1 MRSPIGKPLK
11 ISWFTDLHLLDSS
24 SSAASNE
31 PLRHGVM
38 NIAAATERLRA
49 FVDHVNRRGA
59 DAALCTGDIID
70 SHQLW
75 RARQAANA
83 SAPPASTCGGSGYD
97 ARTHLRRFASE
108 WKRMRSDIAQLVTV
122 GNHDVMAMPRRE
134 LASAITH
141 VGTEPVAGSPFNRSV
156 AVSNGEV
163 AARFILIDTSVGADA
178 AQWCYTGTVGS
189 EVLEWIAA
197 EASSA
202 REPIVF
208 LCMHH
213 GPHKALAS
221 DPLRGG
227 LQVPQFSAKA
237 ATALAT
243 LVESIPRRASSRRC
257 VALFGHEHGVRGLQ
271 RFDNLGPRFPGY
283 QCPCAVDYHV
293 GKFAEITVQADG
305 EFAIAERTLQPAD
318 RRAHA

>member
-108 WKRMRSDIAQLVTV
+108 WKRMRSDVAQLVTV

-163 AARFILIDTSVGADA
+163 AARLILIDTSVGADS
-178 AQWCYTGTVGS
+178 AQWCYTGTLGS

-221 DPLRGG
+221 DPLRDDQ
-227 LQVPQFSAKA
+227 QVPQFSAKA

-243 LVESIPRRASSRRC
+243 LVESIPRRASSQRC
-257 VALFGHEHGVRGLQ
+257 VALFGHEHGVPGLQ
-271 RFDNLGPRFPGY
+271 RFDDLGPRFPGY

-318 RRAHA
+318 RRALA

>member
-1 MRSPIGKPLK
+1 MRSPTSKALK
-11 ISWFTDLHLLDSS
+11 VSWFTDLHLLDRSLS
-24 SSAASNE
+24 PAPNE

-49 FVDHVNRRGA
+49 FVDHVNRGGA

-75 RARQAANA
+75 RARQATNA
-83 SAPPASTCGGSGYD
+83 SVPPVSACDGSSYD
-97 ARTHLRRFASE
+97 ARSHLRRFASE
-108 WKRMRSDIAQLVTV
+108 WKRMRSDVAQLVTV
-122 GNHDVMAMPRRE
+122 GNHDVMAMPRRD
-134 LASAITH
+134 LASAIAP

-178 AQWCYTGTVGS
+178 AQWCYTGTVGN
-189 EVLEWIAA
+189 EVLGWIAA

-213 GPHKALAS
+213 GPHKALAP
-221 DPLRGG
+221 DPLRGDR
-227 LQVPQFSAKA
+227 QVPQFSAKA
-237 ATALAT
+237 ATALAK
-243 LVESIPRRASSRRC
+243 LVESMPRRASSQRC
-257 VALFGHEHGVRGLQ
+257 VALFGHEHGAHGLQ
-271 RFDNLGPRFPGY
+271 RFDNLDPRFPGY
-283 QCPCAVDYHV
+283 RCPCAVDYRV

-305 EFAIAERTLQPAD
+305 EFAIAERTLQPAEQ
-318 RRAHA
+318 RERA